1 MIRDTDK
8 QQDEEVHKMNSGR
21 VLNAGASVPKEFG
34 MRHPPNP
41 WRREWLP
48 TPVFLPGEFQEQRS
62 REGYIHKLQ
71 SMG

>member
-1 MIRDTDK
+1 MIRGTDK
-8 QQDEEVHKMNSGR
+8 QQDEEVHKVNSGR
-21 VLNAGASVPKEFG
+21 VLSAAASVSKEFG
-34 MRHPPNP
+34 MHYPRNA

-62 REGYIHKLQ
+62 LGDFIHKLQ